1 MAGLNRFEV
10 APKKRICFLDS
21 DFCQSCQQLF
31 WNLCNKW
38 TCGLVQCSGSHDL
51 GISSLSSL
59 VQWIGGAAEQ
69 GLLRFVYASKTW
81 SRCKH
86 KGWNRLNQK
95 WSHQLVLVILI
106 LLVLLVIIII
116 IIIAHHYI
124 DQSYPWS
131 NFFQHSSHL
140 HKDVQAPISIS
151 QNQWD
156 PWKNQKNAPCFLS
169 HAMVAFLRA
178 ATSSRLRTCATINR
192 PSDSTDVFLLA
203 LRLHQQEWE
212 D

>member
-1 MAGLNRFEV
+1 MPA
-10 APKKRICFLDS
+10 AFLES
-21 DFCQSCQQLF
+21 LQQVDLR
-31 WNLCNKW
+31 
-38 TCGLVQCSGSHDL
+38 SGP
-51 GISSLSSL
+51 
-59 VQWIGGAAEQ
+59 
-69 GLLRFVYASKTW
+69 LLRFRQSWHLQSQQPCAMDRWCRWTRTSSVCLRQQNLKSVQAQ
-81 SRCKH
+81 
-86 KGWNRLNQK
+86 GLNRLNQK
-95 WSHQLVLVILI
+95 WSNQLVLVILI
-106 LLVLLVIIII
+106 LLVLLVIIVII
-116 IIIAHHYI
+116 IIIIIIVHHYI

-131 NFFQHSSHL
+131 NLFKHSSHL
-140 HKDVQAPISIS
+140 HKDVQDTISIS